1 MIKIVASS
9 KYKRQARKLLK
20 KNPQLASAYSKALS
34 LLTSDMGSPSLRL
47 HKLKADGDIWA
58 VSVAPNIRL
67 VFMWEGEV
75 LYLLKIGSHDEV
87 Y

>member
-1 MIKIVASS
+1 MTRILASS
-9 KYKRQARKLLK
+9 KYKRQARKLFR
-20 KNPQLASAYSKALS
+20 KNPQLTPAYSRALS

-47 HKLKADGDIWA
+47 HKLKGDDDIWA
-58 VSVAPNIRL
+58 VSVAPNVRL
-67 VFMWEGEV
+67 IFLWEGEV